1 MKNIGYILLLL
12 FIGTIVNAQSKD
24 SDFERFYRG
33 DEKYLKPIKYVL
45 FDENKNDKKDEGDE
59 IYFYIN
65 NQRFFFNSKKHK
77 IDTCSIDF
85 FNKIKLEN
93 PTDLTENEWEYFKR
107 KVREYKRNSAIKAM
121 PLSNVHKYFKV
132 YILKKTNDNKVLKYE
147 VDWLNRPL

>member
-1 MKNIGYILLLL
+1 MKNIGYILL

-24 SDFERFYRG
+24 SDSERFYRG

-45 FDENKNDKKDEGDE
+45 FDENKNDKKEEGDF

-65 NQRFFFNSKKHK
+65 NQTFFFNSKKHK
-77 IDTCSIDF
+77 IDTCSFDF

-93 PTDLTENEWEYFKR
+93 PTDLIENEWEYFKR

-132 YILKKTNDNKVLKYE
+132 SILEKTNDNKVLK
-147 VDWLNRPL
+147 

>member
-1 MKNIGYILLLL
+1 MKNIGYILL

-45 FDENKNDKKDEGDE
+45 FDKNKNDKKEEGDF
-59 IYFYIN
+59 IYFLI
-65 NQRFFFNSKKHK
+65 QRNIKLTLALSTFFY
-77 IDTCSIDF
+77 
-85 FNKIKLEN
+85 KIKLEN

-132 YILKKTNDNKVLKYE
+132 SILEKTNDNKVLK
-147 VDWLNRPL
+147 